1 MFFSEGA
8 VFSGRSE
15 IHVFPRFSYRRKN
28 IFFYCAFY
36 FPIIRLS
43 FPIDR
48 KENESQ
54 DVITEKQREIRKA
67 DLQHQEEK
75 RDRERLE
82 AQKNQNFTQVYPLG
96 WKRLAE
102 LAKGNSAAFGFIPIL
117 PNTSMVLAALSLQT
131 KHFLQNNSTSQRER
145 YVIGLNI
152 LRKCTL

>member
-1 MFFSEGA
+1 M
-8 VFSGRSE
+8 R
-15 IHVFPRFSYRRKN
+15 
-28 IFFYCAFY
+28 
-36 FPIIRLS
+36 
-43 FPIDR
+43 
-48 KENESQ
+48 SQ

-102 LAKGNSAAFGFIPIL
+102 LAKGNSAAFGFYTYLAQHIDG
-117 PNTSMVLAALSLQT
+117 SFAALSLQT

>member
-1 MFFSEGA
+1 MLFFMCFFFLK
-8 VFSGRSE
+8 VPFFFSGRSE
-15 IHVFPRFSYRRKN
+15 IHVFLGFSYRRKN
-28 IFFYCAFY
+28 IFFYCVFY

-48 KENESQ
+48 KKMRSQ

-102 LAKGNSAAFGFIPIL
+102 LAKGNSAAFGFYTYLAQHIDGSL
-117 PNTSMVLAALSLQT
+117 RRCRCRPNISCRTI
-131 KHFLQNNSTSQRER
+131 QRHNE
-145 YVIGLNI
+145 ND
-152 LRKCTL
+152 T